1 MRPIDRP
8 SRRVFLHTAVAATAA
23 LATSAPA
30 ETLWGR
36 NLPAA
41 PQPIRLGAPVF
52 DPPTD
57 PEQLALA
64 HRNLG
69 MRAAYCPAVELTDT
83 PRITDIGRAFAKH
96 DVVIAE
102 VGRWKNLLDADPA
115 QRQQNMQYVIDG
127 LALADEVGALC
138 CVDIAGSFSPESW
151 YRPSSPEPVRRLLRC
166 GGRERAEDHRCG
178 EAQTGQVQ
186 LRDDGVGTARQ
197 CGQLPADDQGH

>member
-151 YRPSSPEPVRRLLRC
+151 YGPHPRNLSADFLDAAVENSRKIIDAVKPKRAKFSYEMMGWACPTVRTVTCR
-166 GGRERAEDHRCG
+166 
-178 EAQTGQVQ
+178 
-186 LRDDGVGTARQ
+186 
-197 CGQLPADDQGH
+197 